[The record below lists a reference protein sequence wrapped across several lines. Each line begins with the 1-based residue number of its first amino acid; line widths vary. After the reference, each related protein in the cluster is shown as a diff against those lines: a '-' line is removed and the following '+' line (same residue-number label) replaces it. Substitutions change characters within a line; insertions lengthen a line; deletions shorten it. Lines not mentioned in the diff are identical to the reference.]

1 MKRSLLLL
9 IACVFVLSACT
20 TQSDVPVNRDFD
32 SSRVLLG
39 QELLVPAMN
48 VCKLPDQAG
57 QADVVIGFPMKSER
71 IPRIGEANA
80 MVFYVDFSNYRLDWS
95 REQINDHFDPYGSSA
110 TDYYGLMSENRLA
123 MQFDVFPEVVSLT
136 GTLESYRLGSSEVE
150 DRMFDMMFE
159 TIELVDDV
167 VDFSAVDFLVFVI
180 NPTVP
185 YELADRTPAFPT
197 STDFP
202 YVTGEGNLYNATI
215 LGLNA
220 EDWLVPGLVLT
231 HEIGHLI
238 GLADLYDYEYQ
249 ENYDEYHRFVGG
261 FDIMGY
267 LDGQYLELLE
277 WHRYLLGWLNDADVA
292 CIPGATL
299 EELEVHI
306 GNQSNPDTSALLI
319 VQLSTTRALIVEP
332 KLQGEFCDGCYGV
345 LVYTVDTS
353 IPSGDGPVQIYP
365 ATGSK
370 DPYLHDGMLN
380 VGDELQVGDF
390 LISVE
395 EGFTESFIV
404 KVTKTK

>member
-1 MKRSLLLL
+1 M
-9 IACVFVLSACT
+9 
-20 TQSDVPVNRDFD
+20 
-32 SSRVLLG
+32 
-39 QELLVPAMN
+39 
-48 VCKLPDQAG
+48 
-57 QADVVIGFPMKSER
+57 
-71 IPRIGEANA
+71 
-80 MVFYVDFSNYRLDWS
+80 
-95 REQINDHFDPYGSSA
+95 
-110 TDYYGLMSENRLA
+110 
-123 MQFDVFPEVVSLT
+123 
-136 GTLESYRLGSSEVE
+136 
-150 DRMFDMMFE
+150 
-159 TIELVDDV
+159 
-167 VDFSAVDFLVFVI
+167 
-180 NPTVP
+180 
-185 YELADRTPAFPT
+185 
-197 STDFP
+197 
-202 YVTGEGNLYNATI
+202 
-215 LGLNA
+215 
-220 EDWLVPGLVLT
+220 
-231 HEIGHLI
+231 
-238 GLADLYDYEYQ
+238 ADLYDYEYQ

-292 CIPGATL
+292 CIPEATL

-365 ATGSK
+365 ATGSN